1 MKGIVKREGKEKKGG
16 TPIKRQLNAL
26 EKRITQKDLAFEL
39 GVSPSTLY
47 RYKTGKTKNPKKN
60 LSPLIAEIWQSVKKV
75 KPAKNL
81 QQKKKNLAK
90 IESDYSYAY
99 SKHFKDSRINNH
111 VYRAKVLPLSVLEDI
126 VSEMMYKFKSPYFMV
141 RLVGTAFEQNE
152 EGEEKEVEQSYSTR
166 FVAIELDGVELLWEQ
181 LKALLAKPSKK
192 LKRVKYFEIVCK
204 EFLQ

>member
-1 MKGIVKREGKEKKGG
+1 MKAIVKREGKEKKGG
-16 TPIKRQLNAL
+16 TTIKRQLNAL

-60 LSPLIAEIWQSVKKV
+60 LSPLIAEIWQSVKKT

-81 QQKKKNLAK
+81 QEKKKNLAK
-90 IESDYSYAY
+90 IESDYQYAY

-111 VYRAKVLPLSVLEDI
+111 VYRAKVLPLAVLEDI

-192 LKRVKYFEIVCK
+192 LKRIKYFEIVCK
-204 EFLQ
+204 EFLK